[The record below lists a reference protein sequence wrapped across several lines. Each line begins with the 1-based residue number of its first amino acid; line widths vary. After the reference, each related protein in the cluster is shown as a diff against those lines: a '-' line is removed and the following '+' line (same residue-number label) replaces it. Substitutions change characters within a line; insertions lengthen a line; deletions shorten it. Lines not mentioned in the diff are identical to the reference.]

1 MKEKIIARLEKILYE
16 GNVLRAK
23 DEIER
28 NKQAYQDLLT
38 HDGKEVAIFTTDPLD
53 QSFEELV
60 SKLKIKE
67 ENILL
72 RQKNENE
79 LVIFEKKEIIRDL
92 KKLLNST
99 DNIGQSYEQIKEI
112 QERWNKTARIKFD
125 EESENQLQN
134 DYNYQVE
141 LFYHNIKINRELRD
155 IDYQRNLKAKQEL
168 IKEAEKLHELKEIRD
183 IEQAVRKLQNEW
195 RFTGPVQWELKDS
208 IYEEFRGH
216 CDKAYSKVN
225 AFYDSRR
232 DGLDAKLREK
242 IALCEKVHGLA
253 NEEVQN
259 PKTWIANTEKV
270 LEVQKE
276 WKKVGF
282 SSENETIWEVFR
294 NACDSFFEKKRSFF
308 AEIDSLR
315 EENLKKKQD
324 LIQRVEGMKASTDW
338 QSTTEK
344 FLALQKEWQA
354 AGSAGRKN
362 ETKLW
367 NQFRS
372 ACDHFF
378 NAKRDFYTAKNGAQE
393 ENLKVKED
401 LINQIEKMELSTEPE
416 NDFLALKQISAKW
429 NDTGFVPFNKKDELI
444 QQYRAAME
452 EKYKALRLNESERKE
467 LEFQNRVHKLMRSDN
482 PNQIINMERRKIQ
495 DKIDR
500 LRAQINQYE
509 NNIGFFGNASEDSP
523 VIKDIRTKMQSLKTQ
538 VDDLQSKLITMRSV
552 VQKSKDTPKEEVNA
566 KETAEANADADVS
579 VVENAAINADASV
592 VENTAINADEPVAE
606 NAAINADE
614 PVAENA
620 AINADEPV
628 AENAAINADEPVA
641 EANADAPTTEADS
654 AQDASKE
661 EE

>member
-38 HDGKEVAIFTTDPLD
+38 NDGEVAVFTTDPLD

-155 IDYQRNLKAKQEL
+155 IDYQRNLDAKQEL

-253 NEEVQN
+253 NEEAQN

-270 LEVQKE
+270 LETQKE

-294 NACDSFFEKKRSFF
+294 NACDGFFEKKRSFF

-315 EENLKKKQD
+315 EINLKKKQD
-324 LIQRVEGMKASTDW
+324 LIQRVEGMKDSKDW
-338 QSTTEK
+338 QPTTEK

-378 NAKRDFYTAKNGAQE
+378 NAKRDFYTAKNGEQE
-393 ENLKVKED
+393 ENLKVKET
-401 LINQIEKMELSTEPE
+401 LIEQIEKMELSTEPE

-538 VDDLQSKLITMRSV
+538 VNDLQSKLVTMRSV
-552 VQKSKDTPKEEVNA
+552 VQKSKEEPKKEANA
-566 KETAEANADADVS
+566 EAPATESAEANAETPAT
-579 VVENAAINADASV
+579 EN
-592 VENTAINADEPVAE
+592 
-606 NAAINADE
+606 
-614 PVAENA
+614 
-620 AINADEPV
+620 
-628 AENAAINADEPVA
+628 A
-641 EANADAPTTEADS
+641 EANAETPSTENAEANAEAPATENVEATAEVPVTETVEANAEAPATEEAATVTENAESTAPETEAS
-654 AQDASKE
+654 TENDASKE

>member
-592 VENTAINADEPVAE
+592 VEN
-606 NAAINADE
+606 AAINADE

>member
-614 PVAENA
+614 PVAE
-620 AINADEPV
+620 
-628 AENAAINADEPVA
+628 
-641 EANADAPTTEADS
+641 ANADAPTTEADS